1 MTEKRFALLVAA
13 GILMS
18 VLLTVIPGW
27 ATTTIT
33 LDFQSLP
40 SAQGW
45 TYMSSGPP
53 EANAFSVDGS
63 KLIQN
68 TMGTGSTFAD
78 YHMSSIVNPTLPFT
92 IAVRVRVLQSE
103 QTQPGAPATAVTV
116 GAFTGTEVFGFGLNT
131 GNVNIG
137 GTTTLFPFDT
147 TQFHDYRI
155 EATPGVTMDLFVDN
169 VLLTSIAPPLN
180 NAPNDLLFGNGSSFE
195 NGLAEISNFT
205 FIQGVPTVGGL
216 VTGVNPGK
224 GTVTCRNLTTRKTV
238 RIQLKPATAWDCEAA
253 GLAVSPGDK
262 IRVRFQETGTAN

>member
-1 MTEKRFALLVAA
+1 MRERRFALFVVT
-13 GILMS
+13 GIIMD
-18 VLLTVIPGW
+18 VLLAVVPGW
-27 ATTTIT
+27 ATTTII

-45 TYMSSGPP
+45 TYMSSGPL

-78 YHMSSIVNPTLPFT
+78 YHIASIVNPTLPFT

-103 QTQPGAPATAVTV
+103 QTQPGAPATAVTI

-131 GNVNIG
+131 GNINVA
-137 GTTTLFPFDT
+137 GTTMLFPFDT

-155 EATPGVTMDLFVDN
+155 EAVPGVKMDLFVDN
-169 VLLTSIAPPLN
+169 VLLTSIPPVLN

-195 NGLAEISNFT
+195 NGSAEITNFT
-205 FIQGVPTVGGL
+205 FIQGVPAVGGL
-216 VTGVNPGK
+216 ITGAYPQK

-238 RIQLKPATAWDCEAA
+238 RIPLKPATAWDCEAA
-253 GLAVSPGDK
+253 GLAVNPGDK
-262 IRVRFQETGTAN
+262 MRIQLQETGTAN